1 MVLAVIGLGVALQ
14 LSLASFPKWQ
24 ILVVV
29 SGVAGLLLLIFV
41 PVWQVRN
48 LHAEDTP
55 DMQRR
60 VELENEARKTI
71 AQILGGAAVLAGV
84 FFTAQQLFVA
94 QDAQRIAEEAQ
105 ITERFTRATEQLGS
119 DELEIRIGG
128 IYAFERIAR
137 NSKEDLH
144 PIVSILTTFIR
155 ENAPR
160 KETEEEYPSKQLY
173 RDPNGLVVP
182 SVPSDIEAAVQSL
195 ISLSTESDNGIGLD
209 LPGANLEGVAFGLV
223 NSRANY
229 NPTYLYKTNL
239 QYASI
244 IGVSMPKADFSDS
257 NLRGATLANANLS
270 GATFQSAKLNYAR
283 IGGSPFGYS
292 RTLDLSGAS
301 FQDAQLYEADFLDV
315 DLNGA
320 NFRGA
325 QLNRVILCGADL
337 RGVKHLTQDQLN
349 ATDDGAEVRLPEGL
363 EEPQAWSE
371 ADTQLGPRGF
381 CSVVDR

>member
-1 MVLAVIGLGVALQ
+1 M
-14 LSLASFPKWQ
+14 SLASFPKWP

-29 SGVAGLLLLIFV
+29 SGIAAPLLLIFV

-84 FFTAQQLFVA
+84 FFTAQQLFIA

-105 ITERFTRATEQLGS
+105 ITERFTRATDQLGS

-128 IYAFERIAR
+128 IYAFERIAK
-137 NSKEDLH
+137 NSNEDLP

-173 RDPNGLVVP
+173 SDPSGLIVP
-182 SVPSDIEAAVQSL
+182 SVPSDIDAAVQSL
-195 ISLSTESDNGIGLD
+195 VSLSAESDNGIGLD
-209 LPGANLEGVAFGLV
+209 LHGASLEGVAFGLV

-229 NPTYLYKTNL
+229 NPTFLLNTNL
-239 QYASI
+239 QYASL
-244 IGVSMPKADFSDS
+244 IGVSMLKADFTDS
-257 NLRGATLANANLS
+257 NLRGVNIGNA
-270 GATFQSAKLNYAR
+270 
-283 IGGSPFGYS
+283 
-292 RTLDLSGAS
+292 DLSGAN
-301 FQDAQLYEADFLDV
+301 FQSAHLSNANIGGVALANNAIVNLRDANFQEANLYEADLVNV
-315 DLNGA
+315 DLRGA
-320 NFRGA
+320 NFQGTKMKRA
-325 QLNRVILCGADL
+325 ILCGVDL
-337 RGVKHLTQDQLN
+337 QGAKNLTQEQLN
-349 ATDDGAEVRLPEGL
+349 ATEDGGRVRLPEGL
-363 EEPQAWSE
+363 HTPSLWRE
-371 ADTQLGPRGF
+371 ANTMRGTHGY
-381 CSVVDR
+381 CLH